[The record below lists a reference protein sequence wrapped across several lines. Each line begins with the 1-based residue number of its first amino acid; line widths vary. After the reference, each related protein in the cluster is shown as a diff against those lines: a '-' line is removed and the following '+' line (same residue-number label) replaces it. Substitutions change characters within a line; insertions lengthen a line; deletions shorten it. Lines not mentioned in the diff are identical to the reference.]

1 MGFIQSLIDEIAPFP
16 KQAKEMEVLPNHIIR
31 YKVSFAYAF
40 LNACFQSID
49 CIVVPIVLIM
59 LFKIHLLII
68 LKYLLIAALSFS
80 SIFSIYQ
87 FLRYLIVPVDNYVS
101 LKDRLLGETAIG
113 HLFAAILG
121 LRISYS
127 TKSN

>member
-16 KQAKEMEVLPNHIIR
+16 KHAKEIEVLSNHVIR
-31 YKVSFAYAF
+31 YKVSFAYAL
-40 LNACFQSID
+40 LNCCFQCID
-49 CIVVPIVLIM
+49 CIVVPLV
-59 LFKIHLLII
+59 LLII
-68 LKYLLIAALSFS
+68 FKMHLFIVLKYLLIAVFSFS

-87 FLRYLIVPVDNYVS
+87 FLRYLIVPVDNYLS

-121 LRISYS
+121 VRISYS